1 MGLPVSPPNA
11 LMEASCMKQANAL
24 ITWLAAIAMLSAA
37 ACSRKVAAVNKPPD
51 ITPVATPSSP
61 PSRTETPVRQSN
73 VPSPPKQVAVN
84 QTKQPNMPAD
94 VRKKLDEYL
103 AKLED
108 ALFDYDQSTIRTDAS
123 VALRDDVAVIR
134 GILADYPNQKLVIEG
149 HADERGSAEYNLA
162 LGDRRARAVEEF
174 LSSQGIPGPQLA
186 VVSYGKERPVCTDE
200 SESCWQ
206 RNRRAHV
213 TAAN

>member
-1 MGLPVSPPNA
+1 
-11 LMEASCMKQANAL
+11 MKQANIL
-24 ITWLAAIAMLSAA
+24 ITGLAAVAILSAA
-37 ACSRKVAAVNKPPD
+37 ACSHPGPATTKASD
-51 ITPVATPSSP
+51 ITPVAPTPSQQP
-61 PSRTETPVRQSN
+61 ARTQAKGTVDRP
-73 VPSPPKQVAVN
+73 PSPPKQVAVN

-94 VRKKLDEYL
+94 VKKKLDEYL

-108 ALFDYDQSTIRTDAS
+108 ALFDYDQSTIRADAS
-123 VALRDDVAVIR
+123 AALRDDVAVIR

-162 LGDRRARAVEEF
+162 LGDRRAHAVQEF

-186 VVSYGKERPVCTDE
+186 VVSYGKERPVCTIE

-206 RNRRAHV
+206 QNRRAHV

>member
-1 MGLPVSPPNA
+1 MT
-11 LMEASCMKQANAL
+11 QANTL
-24 ITWLAAIAMLSAA
+24 VTGLAAIAILSAA
-37 ACSRKVAAVNKPPD
+37 ACSHPHPLANKTPD
-51 ITPVATPSSP
+51 ITPVAATPSSQPTRTPTNTNIVP
-61 PSRTETPVRQSN
+61 PAPPGQARPQQAKQSAM
-73 VPSPPKQVAVN
+73 PP
-84 QTKQPNMPAD
+84 D

-108 ALFDYDQSTIRTDAS
+108 ALFDYDQSTIRSDAS
-123 VALRDDVAVIR
+123 AALRDDVNVIR

-149 HADERGSAEYNLA
+149 HTDERGSSEYNLA
-162 LGDRRARAVEEF
+162 LGDRRAHAVEEF

-206 RNRRAHV
+206 KNRRAHV
-213 TAAN
+213 TAAP